1 MIMSGDII
9 NYYILEGITLS
20 ECLMIKLISF
30 FCRCSEEFHYEQQ
43 PANFTSWK
51 RPYHQQKLHSKTKN
65 MGQFW
70 GCSWVKKLW
79 RSYIPVIW
87 ISANPR
93 KKTEGENNTTS
104 SLCLILLHTWVWCK
118 STSFFVKSIDNQT
131 HTYYQMTVQVHV
143 FYRIRKKKLETN
155 LYRSLN

>member
-1 MIMSGDII
+1 MTYPHQSIPGYAAKICSPHQLSIPLPKLKIIEHHLVTIIMSNNWGTDLPFVKMSGNII
-9 NYYILEGITLS
+9 NYYIREGITLS

-51 RPYHQQKLHSKTKN
+51 RPYHQQKLHFKTKN

-87 ISANPR
+87 ISA
-93 KKTEGENNTTS
+93 
-104 SLCLILLHTWVWCK
+104 
-118 STSFFVKSIDNQT
+118 
-131 HTYYQMTVQVHV
+131 
-143 FYRIRKKKLETN
+143 
-155 LYRSLN
+155 